1 MDKLIKKLA
10 KKYKLSEFKTELII
24 KSQFALLK
32 DNIENGKFEST
43 RIKHLG
49 IFTVKKNRFK
59 YYKNGRK
66 QTTT

>member
-24 KSQFALLK
+24 KSQFSLLK